1 MTSDIAKKPKKDVP
15 MKTFKFTNY
24 ENIQLE
30 PKHKVIVM
38 RMLKNRK
45 ILVFG
50 TRYGELA
57 LWFKHKTYKPMKK
70 WQGHKS
76 LVTQIIELDN
86 GRLATYGV
94 DRKIKIWSPL
104 LKLLQTLQTSD
115 NGVICIL
122 GLSNNKLVTG
132 DSLGVM
138 VFWNIQS
145 GK

>member
-1 MTSDIAKKPKKDVP
+1 MTSDIAIKPKKDVP

-45 ILVFG
+45 GLLYG
-50 TRYGELA
+50 TRHGELSF
-57 LWFKHKTYKPMKK
+57 WFKHKTNKPMKK

-86 GRLATYGV
+86 GSLVTYGV
-94 DRKIKIWSPL
+94 DKKIKIWNERF
-104 LKLLQTLQTSD
+104 KTTQELQTSD

-132 DSLGVM
+132 DSKGILQVWDVNEG
-138 VFWNIQS
+138 S
-145 GK
+145 

>member
-1 MTSDIAKKPKKDVP
+1 M
-15 MKTFKFTNY
+15 
-24 ENIQLE
+24 
-30 PKHKVIVM
+30 
-38 RMLKNRK
+38 
-45 ILVFG
+45 G
-50 TRYGELA
+50 TLFFGELA
-57 LWFKHKTYKPMKK
+57 FWFKHRTFKPMKK

-86 GRLATYGV
+86 GSIVTYGV
-94 DRKIKIWSPL
+94 DKKIKIWNERF
-104 LKLLQTLQTSD
+104 KTTQELQTSD